1 MKYYLIFTSW
11 TEAIKKVSFV
21 SLLRER
27 TGMSFLSSK
36 RVLEAI
42 LLEEEIILEMS
53 GEASAKQL
61 RKEALKLGVKSK
73 VIVVGNRQS
82 AAA

>member
-1 MKYYLIFTSW
+1 
-11 TEAIKKVSFV
+11 
-21 SLLRER
+21 
-27 TGMSFLSSK
+27 MSFLSSK